1 MKQSVYFL
9 HIPRTSGVFV
19 GREVSAYSKLNN
31 KNFLSGHSDNIQIK
45 DFEDKDY
52 VYGHY
57 ALTPIPYLSKTFTIL
72 RDPVERCFSYMKHI
86 WKHFYFHMSI
96 EDAFD
101 FFLKD
106 KDFKTKLSNQ
116 QSYFLTSEI
125 NMEEYNKNI
134 NDEFH
139 HVLSGW
145 NLIKKDINKE
155 SVIESIDK
163 NNIEICFFEDKNIYN
178 KVFDILQL
186 TNIKDINFDKKKN
199 ESVQTKLNFYDKYY
213 NEIYEINKID
223 IEVYNFLKNRGNSDF
238 R

>member
-31 KNFLSGHSDNIQIK
+31 KFFLSGHSHNIQTE
-45 DFEDKDY
+45 DFKHKDY
-52 VYGHY
+52 IYGHY
-57 ALTPIPYLSKTFTIL
+57 ALTPIPYASKTFTIL
-72 RDPVERCFSYMKHI
+72 RDPIERCFSYMKHI
-86 WKHFYFHMSI
+86 WKHFYGHMSI

-101 FFLKD
+101 FFLTD

-125 NMEEYNKNI
+125 NMEQYNKNT
-134 NDEFH
+134 NDEFD

-145 NLIKKDINKE
+145 NLIKKDIDKE
-155 SVIESIDK
+155 SVIESISK
-163 NNIEICFFEDKNIYN
+163 NNIEICFFEDKNIYK

-186 TNIKDINFDKKKN
+186 TNTNNIDFSKKKN
-199 ESVQTKLNFYDKYY
+199 ESIEIDSKFYEKYY
-213 NEIYEINKID
+213 NQVYEINKID
-223 IEVYNFLKNRGNSDF
+223 IEVYNSLKNEESNDF